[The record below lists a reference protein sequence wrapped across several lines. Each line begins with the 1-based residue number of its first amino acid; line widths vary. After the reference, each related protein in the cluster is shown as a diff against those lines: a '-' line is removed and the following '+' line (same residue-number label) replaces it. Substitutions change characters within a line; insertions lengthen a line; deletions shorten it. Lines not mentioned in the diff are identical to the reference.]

1 MEKLDF
7 GITVFDKI
15 GNPVCYTDSRI
26 ENKTIYNLKDK
37 GHVDINFNFKCIFT
51 RGYYTL
57 CFTLAE
63 GDAKYPDTI
72 DYYPDAIGFEVL
84 DNEFR
89 IYATT
94 KLEAE
99 IELVE

>member
-37 GHVDINFNFKCIFT
+37 GHVDINLILNAFLPVVTTHYVLRLQKGMRN
-51 RGYYTL
+51 
-57 CFTLAE
+57 
-63 GDAKYPDTI
+63 PDTI